1 MNSPTVVSSSTT
13 STDPAR
19 TGRGWRS
26 LAAVAPGGID
36 VARPLA
42 RALCLGEV
50 AGEPPVGERPF
61 AFAGQCHIA
70 HDPGEQV
77 VEVVRDA
84 AGQLADGFHLLRLA
98 KLRLELR
105 AVVLDAQLHY
115 QRSIEPEDNVSPL

>member
-1 MNSPTVVSSSTT
+1 
-13 STDPAR
+13 
-19 TGRGWRS
+19 
-26 LAAVAPGGID
+26 VAPGGID

-42 RALCLGEV
+42 RALCRGEV